1 MKRVALVNPNTS
13 VATTAAMVEIAR
25 AAAPDGLLITGLT
38 ARFGAPLIASE
49 AALDE
54 AARAVKAL
62 APELGFADGVIVSAF
77 GDPGADTLS
86 HSLGRPVVGIAEAS
100 MRAAARDD
108 RKFAVVTTTPLLVGR
123 ILQRSDSIGLRH
135 LCAGVLTTPGD
146 PAALMAAPEDLERAL
161 QALAERAVAE
171 LGAQAVII
179 GGGPLA
185 RAARSLRNRLSV
197 PVIEPIPEAVRSLA
211 ATLGAAA
218 AR

>member
-1 MKRVALVNPNTS
+1 MKRVVLVNPNTS
-13 VATTAAMVEIAR
+13 VATTAAMVEIAC

-77 GDPGADTLS
+77 GDPGADALS
-86 HSLGRPVVGIAEAS
+86 ESLGRPVVGIAEAS
-100 MRAAARDD
+100 MRAATRDD

-123 ILQRSDSIGLRH
+123 ILQRSDSIGLRQ
-135 LCAGVLTTPGD
+135 LCAGVLTTSGD
-146 PAALMAAPEDLERAL
+146 PAALMAAPENLECAL

-197 PVIEPIPEAVRSLA
+197 PVIEPILEAVRSLA